1 MDKLWTASRPTV
13 SHGGSVFVLSS
24 PGGEGNWFHQEAER
38 SKNGSGVFLLRE
50 IMWYLVPERDA
61 AWEAEER
68 RSMSPTQFAQEYEC
82 NFLASGST
90 VVDPATLKRISD
102 AVETPRF
109 IGGIDQGMHVWEEY
123 MTGRTYFITVDV
135 ARGDS
140 SDFSVANVFKVRGS
154 KFEQVCEYRGKIPL
168 DQFASLVFDLGM
180 EYGGCMVIGE
190 SNNIGNHVM
199 LVLKGKKY
207 PKIYYGKREWDP
219 DEFYDVYRN
228 YENEPGR
235 SPGIY
240 TTSANRPVFV
250 TNMEEAVRTNKVLIR
265 SERLAKEL
273 RTFVWQNNKPQASGS
288 NNDDL
293 VMSLCF
299 ASWIFL
305 TVFKGGADNDE
316 ETYLDLNGL
325 MACLQGKGPQTLDKF
340 YEDRHK
346 TSTVQTAKDYKD
358 YAWLF

>member
-1 MDKLWTASRPTV
+1 
-13 SHGGSVFVLSS
+13 
-24 PGGEGNWFHQEAER
+24 
-38 SKNGSGVFLLRE
+38 
-50 IMWYLVPERDA
+50 
-61 AWEAEER
+61 
-68 RSMSPTQFAQEYEC
+68 
-82 NFLASGST
+82 
-90 VVDPATLKRISD
+90 
-102 AVETPRF
+102 
-109 IGGIDQGMHVWEEY
+109 
-123 MTGRTYFITVDV
+123 
-135 ARGDS
+135 
-140 SDFSVANVFKVRGS
+140 
-154 KFEQVCEYRGKIPL
+154 
-168 DQFASLVFDLGM
+168 
-180 EYGGCMVIGE
+180 
-190 SNNIGNHVM
+190 
-199 LVLKGKKY
+199 
-207 PKIYYGKREWDP
+207 
-219 DEFYDVYRN
+219 
-228 YENEPGR
+228 
-235 SPGIY
+235 
-240 TTSANRPVFV
+240 V

-305 TVFKGGADNDE
+305 TVFKGGTDNDE